1 MINILLNILKKE
13 FTLVVKDIHALLVLF
28 IMPMAFILVMSL
40 ALPDSEA
47 EDDKDKPKI
56 GLIFQQEKDSQLLAS
71 EELSNLPGFQTQKF
85 TNKSNVREKII
96 NDQLVAM
103 IVIPENFIQLLQKNE
118 PVENNLEVFYSPST
132 PSQLRF
138 LLMASI
144 RQVVALWQL
153 EKRLKEKASNSFMQ
167 QGLKDKFLGVS
178 LVSEH
183 EVSVAEEK
191 VEAKQPSSVQQSVP
205 AWLIFSMF
213 FVVIPLSTTFI
224 VEKQHG
230 TLQRLKTLPI
240 ADGYFIFGKIIPY
253 IIINLIQTILMFLV
267 GIYLVPAAGGQALQL
282 SDNAWLLIPMSM
294 SISILA
300 ISVAMLIAVRV
311 NTTDQATTI
320 GGVSNLLLAAIGGVM
335 VPTYV
340 MPEAMKSISGYSP
353 MNWGLEGFLTV
364 LLREGT
370 FADILPDMLK
380 LLGLSA
386 VCLLFAVISYKHLL
400 RD

>member
-13 FTLVVKDIHALLVLF
+13 FTLVLKDIHALLVLF

-40 ALPDSEA
+40 ALPDTEA
-47 EDDKDKPKI
+47 ENDKDKPKI
-56 GLIFQQEKDSQLLAS
+56 GLIFQQEKDSQLSAS
-71 EELSNLPGFQTQKF
+71 DELTKLPGFHTQKF
-85 TNKSNVREKII
+85 TNKNNVREKII
-96 NDQLVAM
+96 NDQLIAM
-103 IVIPENFIQLLQKNE
+103 IVVPENFIQLLQDNE
-118 PVENNLEVFYSPST
+118 PVENNLEIFYSPST

-153 EKRLKEKASNSFMQ
+153 EKKLKAKASNSFMQ

-183 EVSVAEEK
+183 EISLGEDK
-191 VEAKQPSSVQQSVP
+191 VEARQPSSVQQSVP

-240 ADGYFIFGKIIPY
+240 ADGYFLFGKIVPY
-253 IIINLIQTILMFLV
+253 IIINLIQTVLMFLV

-300 ISVAMLIAVRV
+300 ISLAMLIAVRV

-320 GGVSNLLLAAIGGVM
+320 GGVTNLLLAAVGGVM

-340 MPEAMKSISGYSP
+340 MPEAMKNISGYSP

-364 LLREGT
+364 LLREGS
-370 FADILPDMLK
+370 FADILPEMMK
-380 LLGLSA
+380 LLSLSA
-386 VCLLFAVISYKHLL
+386 VCLFFAVVSYKHLL

>member
-1 MINILLNILKKE
+1 MIKLLLNILNKE
-13 FTLVVKDIHALLVLF
+13 FTLVLKDIHALLVLF

-40 ALPDSEA
+40 ALPDTASNI
-47 EDDKDKPKI
+47 DKDRPKI
-56 GLIFQQEKDSQLLAS
+56 GLIFQQPEDSQLPASQALTKLA
-71 EELSNLPGFQTQKF
+71 GFHTQKY
-85 TNKSNVREKII
+85 NNEKELRENII
-96 NDQLVAM
+96 NDQLIAM
-103 IVIPENFIQLLQKNE
+103 IVVPENFIQLLQKNE
-118 PVENNLEVFYSPST
+118 PIDNNLGIYYSPST

-138 LLMASI
+138 LLMASV
-144 RQVVALWQL
+144 RQVTALWQL
-153 EKRLKEKASNSFMQ
+153 EKKLKSKVSDSFMQ

-183 EVSVAEEK
+183 EISISDDK

-230 TLQRLKTLPI
+230 TLQRLKTMPI
-240 ADGYFIFGKIIPY
+240 KDGYFIFGKIIPY
-253 IIINLIQTILMFLV
+253 IIINLIQTLLMFLV
-267 GIYLVPAAGGQALQL
+267 GMYLVPAAGGQALQL
-282 SDNAWLLIPMSM
+282 SANAWLLIPMSM

-300 ISVAMLIAVRV
+300 ISLAMLIAVRV

-320 GGVSNLLLAAIGGVM
+320 GGVTNLLLAAVGGVM

-340 MPEAMKSISGYSP
+340 MPEVMKNISGFSP
-353 MNWGLEGFLTV
+353 MNWGLEGFLTI
-364 LLREGT
+364 LLREGSFT
-370 FADILPDMLK
+370 DILPEMMK
-380 LLGLSA
+380 LLSLSA
-386 VCLLFAVISYKHLL
+386 VCLFFAVTSYKHLL

>member
-1 MINILLNILKKE
+1 MIKIFTNILKKE
-13 FTLVVKDIHALLVLF
+13 FTLVLKDIHALLVLF

-40 ALPDSEA
+40 ALPDTES
-47 EDDKDKPKI
+47 DNKDKPKI
-56 GLIFQQEKDSQLLAS
+56 GLVFKQQKDSQLPAS
-71 EELSNLPGFQTQKF
+71 QELKKLPGFHTQEFISEK
-85 TNKSNVREKII
+85 NIRERII
-96 NDQLVAM
+96 SDQLIAT
-103 IVIPENFIQLLQKNE
+103 IVVPENFIQMLQNAE
-118 PVENNLEVFYSPST
+118 PTENNLDVFYSPST

-138 LLMASI
+138 LLKASL
-144 RQVVALWQL
+144 RQVIALWQL
-153 EKRLKEKASNSFMQ
+153 EKKLKSKVSDSFMQ
-167 QGLKDKFLGVS
+167 QGLKEKFLGVS
-178 LVSEH
+178 LVNEYEISTGEDF
-183 EVSVAEEK
+183 

-230 TLQRLKTLPI
+230 TLQRLKTFPVS
-240 ADGYFIFGKIIPY
+240 DGYFLVGKIVPY
-253 IIINLIQTILMFLV
+253 IIINLIQTLLMFLV

-282 SDNAWLLIPMSM
+282 ADNAWLLIPMSM
-294 SISILA
+294 SISLLA

-320 GGVSNLLLAAIGGVM
+320 GGVSNLLLASVGGVM

-340 MPEAMKSISGYSP
+340 MPAAMKSISGFSP

-364 LLREGT
+364 LLREGS
-370 FADILPDMLK
+370 FADILPEMMK
-380 LLGLSA
+380 LTGLS
-386 VCLLFAVISYKHLL
+386 VVFLFFAVVSYKNLL

>member
-1 MINILLNILKKE
+1 MINILLNILQKE
-13 FTLVVKDIHALLVLF
+13 FTLVLKDIHALLVLF

-40 ALPDSEA
+40 ALPDAEA
-47 EDDKDKPKI
+47 ENDKDKPKI
-56 GLIFQQEKDSQLLAS
+56 GLIFQQEKDSQLPAS
-71 EELSNLPGFQTQKF
+71 EELTKLPGFHTQKF
-85 TNKSNVREKII
+85 LKKNNVREKII
-96 NDQLVAM
+96 NDQLIAM
-103 IVIPENFIQLLQKNE
+103 IIVPANFIQSLVNNE

-138 LLMASI
+138 LLMASL
-144 RQVVALWQL
+144 RQVTALWQL
-153 EKRLKEKASNSFMQ
+153 EKKLKEKSSDSFMQ

-183 EVSVAEEK
+183 EISVSEEK
-191 VEAKQPSSVQQSVP
+191 IEAKQPSSVQQSVP

-240 ADGYFIFGKIIPY
+240 ADGYFLFGKIVPY
-253 IIINLIQTILMFLV
+253 IIINLIQTVLMFLV

-320 GGVSNLLLAAIGGVM
+320 GGVSNLLLAAVGGVM

-364 LLREGT
+364 LLREGSFT
-370 FADILPDMLK
+370 DILPEMMK
-380 LLGLSA
+380 LLSLSA
-386 VCLLFAVISYKHLL
+386 VCLLFAVVSYKHLL

>member
-1 MINILLNILKKE
+1 MIKLFSNILKKE
-13 FTLVVKDIHALLVLF
+13 FTLVLKDIHALLVLF

-40 ALPDSEA
+40 ALPDTASENQ
-47 EDDKDKPKI
+47 DKPKI
-56 GLIFQQEKDSQLLAS
+56 GLVFKQQSDSKLS
-71 EELSNLPGFQTQKF
+71 SSNELKRLPGFHTQEF
-85 TNKSNVREKII
+85 AADENVRDHII
-96 NDQLVAM
+96 NDQLIATI
-103 IVIPENFIQLLQKNE
+103 IVPDNFIQMLQKEE
-118 PVENNLEVFYSPST
+118 PIYNNLEVYYSPST

-138 LLMASI
+138 LLMASL
-144 RQVVALWQL
+144 RQVIALWQL
-153 EKRLKEKASNSFMQ
+153 EKKLKSKVSDSVMQ
-167 QGLKDKFLGVS
+167 QGLKDKYLGVS
-178 LVSEH
+178 LVSEN
-183 EVSVAEEK
+183 EITTGDET

-230 TLQRLKTLPI
+230 TLQRLKTLPVS
-240 ADGYFIFGKIIPY
+240 DGYFLLGKIVPY
-253 IIINLIQTILMFLV
+253 IIINLIQTVLMFLV

-294 SISILA
+294 SISVLA
-300 ISVAMLIAVRV
+300 ISIAMLIAVRV

-320 GGVSNLLLAAIGGVM
+320 GGVSNLLLAAVGGVM

-340 MPEAMKSISGYSP
+340 MPEAMKNISGYSP

-364 LLREGT
+364 LLREGS
-370 FADILPDMLK
+370 FSDIFPEMMK
-380 LLGLSA
+380 LVGL
-386 VCLLFAVISYKHLL
+386 AVIFLFFAIVSYKNLL

>member
-1 MINILLNILKKE
+1 MIKILLNILNKE
-13 FTLVVKDIHALLVLF
+13 FTLVLKDIHALLVLF

-40 ALPDSEA
+40 ALPDTETEKEA
-47 EDDKDKPKI
+47 DKPKL
-56 GLIFQQEKDSQLLAS
+56 GLIFKQQKDSQVSAS
-71 EELSNLPGFQTQKF
+71 QELTKLPGFHTKTF
-85 TNKSNVREKII
+85 SSKNNIRETII
-96 NDQLVAM
+96 NEQLVAM
-103 IVIPENFIQLLQKNE
+103 IVVPENFIQLLQANE
-118 PVENNLEVFYSPST
+118 PIENNLEVYYSPST
-132 PSQLRF
+132 PSQLRI
-138 LLMASI
+138 LLMASV

-153 EKRLKEKASNSFMQ
+153 EKKLKDKAANAFLQ
-167 QGLKDKFLGVS
+167 QGLRDKFLGIS

-183 EVSVAEEK
+183 EVSLAEEK

-240 ADGYFIFGKIIPY
+240 ADGYFLFGKIIPY
-253 IIINLIQTILMFLV
+253 VIINLIQTVLMFLV

-282 SDNAWLLIPMSM
+282 SANAWLLIPMSM

-311 NTTDQATTI
+311 NTTDQATTV
-320 GGVSNLLLAAIGGVM
+320 GGVSNLLLAAVGGVM

-340 MPEAMKSISGYSP
+340 MPEAMQNISGYSP
-353 MNWGLEGFLTV
+353 MNWGLEGFLTI
-364 LLREGT
+364 LLREGSFT
-370 FADILPDMLK
+370 DIFPEMVK
-380 LLGLSA
+380 LCVLSA
-386 VCLLFAVISYKHLL
+386 VCLTFAIYSYKHLL

>member
-1 MINILLNILKKE
+1 MIKILLNILNKE
-13 FTLVVKDIHALLVLF
+13 FTLVMKDIHALLVLF

-40 ALPDSEA
+40 ALPDTET
-47 EDDKDKPKI
+47 EKETDKPKL
-56 GLIFQQEKDSQLLAS
+56 GLIFKQQKDSQLAAS
-71 EELSNLPGFQTQKF
+71 HELTKLSGFHTKTFSNK
-85 TNKSNVREKII
+85 NNIRDSII
-96 NDQLVAM
+96 NNQLVAM
-103 IVIPENFIQLLQKNE
+103 IVVPENFIQLLQAE
-118 PVENNLEVFYSPST
+118 ELVENNLEVYYSPST

-138 LLMASI
+138 LLMASV

-153 EKRLKEKASNSFMQ
+153 EKKLKEKATSSFLQ
-167 QGLKDKFLGVS
+167 QGLKDKFLGIS

-183 EVSVAEEK
+183 EVSLGEEK

-240 ADGYFIFGKIIPY
+240 ADGYFLFGKIVPY
-253 IIINLIQTILMFLV
+253 IIINLIQTVLMFLV

-282 SDNAWLLIPMSM
+282 SANAWLLIPMSM
-294 SISILA
+294 SISLLA

-311 NTTDQATTI
+311 NTTDQATTV
-320 GGVSNLLLAAIGGVM
+320 GGVSNLLLAAVGGVM

-340 MPEAMKSISGYSP
+340 MPEAMQNISGFSP
-353 MNWGLEGFLTV
+353 MNWGLEGFLTI
-364 LLREGT
+364 LLREGSFT
-370 FADILPDMLK
+370 DILPDMIK
-380 LLGLSA
+380 LLSLSA
-386 VCLLFAVISYKHLL
+386 VCLVFAIYSYKHLL

>member
-13 FTLVVKDIHALLVLF
+13 FTLVLKDIHALLVLF

-40 ALPDSEA
+40 ALPDTETTG
-47 EDDKDKPKI
+47 DKDRPKI
-56 GLIFQQEKDSQLLAS
+56 GLVFQHLQDSQLPAS
-71 EELSNLPGFQTQKF
+71 QELTRLPGFNTQEVINIK
-85 TNKSNVREKII
+85 NMREKII
-96 NDQLVAM
+96 NDQLIAM
-103 IVIPENFIQLLQKNE
+103 IVVPENFIQLLQKNE
-118 PVENNLEVFYSPST
+118 PVENNLEVYYSPST

-144 RQVVALWQL
+144 RQVIALWQL
-153 EKRLKEKASNSFMQ
+153 EKKLKSKVSDSFMQ
-167 QGLKDKFLGVS
+167 QGLKDKFLGIS

-183 EVSVAEEK
+183 ELSTGVEK

-240 ADGYFIFGKIIPY
+240 ADGYFLFGKIIPY
-253 IIINLIQTILMFLV
+253 IIINLIQTVLMFLV

-300 ISVAMLIAVRV
+300 ISVAMLIAVRSEEH
-311 NTTDQATTI
+311 TSELQ
-320 GGVSNLLLAAIGGVM
+320 S
-335 VPTYV
+335 
-340 MPEAMKSISGYSP
+340 
-353 MNWGLEGFLTV
+353 
-364 LLREGT
+364 
-370 FADILPDMLK
+370 
-380 LLGLSA
+380 
-386 VCLLFAVISYKHLL
+386 H
-400 RD
+400 

>member
-1 MINILLNILKKE
+1 MTNILINILKKE
-13 FTLVVKDIHALLVLF
+13 FTLVLKDIHALLVLF

-40 ALPDSEA
+40 ALPDTEA
-47 EDDKDKPKI
+47 EADKNKPRI
-56 GLIFQQEKDSQLLAS
+56 GLIFQQEKDEQLLAS
-71 EELSNLPGFQTQKF
+71 KELTKLPGFRTLQYTVK
-85 TNKSNVREKII
+85 TNVRDKII

-103 IVIPENFIQLLQKNE
+103 IVVPSNFIQLLQQNE
-118 PVENNLEVFYSPST
+118 PIEDNLDVFYSPST
-132 PSQLRF
+132 TSQLRY

-144 RQVVALWQL
+144 RQVVVLWQL
-153 EKRLKEKASNSFMQ
+153 DRKFKSKASNSSLQ
-167 QGLKDKFLGVS
+167 QGLKENFLGIS

-183 EVSVAEEK
+183 EISMSEEK

-240 ADGYFIFGKIIPY
+240 ADGYFLFGKIIPY
-253 IIINLIQTILMFLV
+253 IIINLIQTVLMFLV

-300 ISVAMLIAVRV
+300 ISVAMMIAVRV
-311 NTTDQATTI
+311 NTTEQATTI
-320 GGVSNLLLAAIGGVM
+320 GGVGNLLLAAVGGVM

-340 MPEAMKSISGYSP
+340 MPEAMKNISGYSP

-364 LLREGT
+364 LLREGSFT
-370 FADILPDMLK
+370 DILPEIMK
-380 LLGLSA
+380 LLSLSA
-386 VCLLFAVISYKHLL
+386 VCLFFAVTSYKHLL

>member
-1 MINILLNILKKE
+1 MIKLFTNILKKE
-13 FTLVVKDIHALLVLF
+13 FTLVLKDIHALLVLF

-40 ALPDSEA
+40 ALPDTESEN
-47 EDDKDKPKI
+47 KDKPKI
-56 GLIFQQEKDSQLLAS
+56 GLVFKQQKDSQLSAS
-71 EELSNLPGFQTQKF
+71 KELKKLPGFHTQEFVSEK
-85 TNKSNVREKII
+85 NIRERII
-96 NDQLVAM
+96 NDQLIAT
-103 IVIPENFIQLLQKNE
+103 IVVPENFIQMLQNNE
-118 PVENNLEVFYSPST
+118 PTENNLDVFYSPST

-138 LLMASI
+138 LLKASL
-144 RQVVALWQL
+144 RQVIALWQL
-153 EKRLKEKASNSFMQ
+153 EKKLKSKVSDSLMQ

-178 LVSEH
+178 LVNEYEISTGEDF
-183 EVSVAEEK
+183 

-230 TLQRLKTLPI
+230 TLQRLKTLPVS
-240 ADGYFIFGKIIPY
+240 DGYFLLGKIVPY
-253 IIINLIQTILMFLV
+253 IIINLIQTVLMFLV

-282 SDNAWLLIPMSM
+282 ADNAWLLIPMSM
-294 SISILA
+294 SISVLA
-300 ISVAMLIAVRV
+300 ISIAMLIAVRV

-320 GGVSNLLLAAIGGVM
+320 GGVSNLLLAAVGGVM

-340 MPEAMKSISGYSP
+340 MPEAMKNISGYSP

-364 LLREGT
+364 LLREGS
-370 FADILPDMLK
+370 FSDILPEMMK
-380 LLGLSA
+380 LVSLS
-386 VCLLFAVISYKHLL
+386 VIFLFFAIVSYKNLL

>member
-1 MINILLNILKKE
+1 MIKIFTNILKKE
-13 FTLVVKDIHALLVLF
+13 FTLVLKDIHALLVLF

-40 ALPDSEA
+40 ALPDTES
-47 EDDKDKPKI
+47 DIKDKPKI
-56 GLIFQQEKDSQLLAS
+56 GLVFKQQKDSKLLAS
-71 EELSNLPGFQTQKF
+71 QELKKLPGFHTQEFVSDK
-85 TNKSNVREKII
+85 NIRERII
-96 NDQLVAM
+96 NDQLIAT
-103 IVIPENFIQLLQKNE
+103 IVVPENFIQMLQNNE
-118 PVENNLEVFYSPST
+118 ATENNLEVFYSPST

-138 LLMASI
+138 LLMASLK
-144 RQVVALWQL
+144 QVVALWQL
-153 EKRLKEKASNSFMQ
+153 EKKLKSKVSDSFMQ
-167 QGLKDKFLGVS
+167 QGLKDKLLGVS
-178 LVSEH
+178 LIDEYEISTG
-183 EVSVAEEK
+183 K
-191 VEAKQPSSVQQSVP
+191 DIVEAKQPSSVQQSVP

-230 TLQRLKTLPI
+230 TLQRLKTMPVS
-240 ADGYFIFGKIIPY
+240 DGYFLLGKIVPY
-253 IIINLIQTILMFLV
+253 IIINLIQTVLMFLV

-282 SDNAWLLIPMSM
+282 ADNAWLLIPMSI
-294 SISILA
+294 SISLLA

-320 GGVSNLLLAAIGGVM
+320 GGVSNLLLAAVGGVM

-340 MPEAMKSISGYSP
+340 MPAAMKSISGYSP

-370 FADILPDMLK
+370 FTDILPEMIK
-380 LLGLSA
+380 LTGLSI
-386 VCLLFAVISYKHLL
+386 VFLFFAVVSYKNLL

>member
-1 MINILLNILKKE
+1 MIDILLNILKKE
-13 FTLVVKDIHALLVLF
+13 FTLVLKDIHALLVLF

-47 EDDKDKPKI
+47 ENDKDKPKI
-56 GLIFQQEKDSQLLAS
+56 GLIFQQEKDAQLTSS
-71 EELSNLPGFQTQKF
+71 EELNTLPGFQTLQF
-85 TNKSNVREKII
+85 SNENNVREKII
-96 NDQLVAM
+96 NEQLIAM
-103 IVIPENFIQLLQKNE
+103 IVVPENFIQLLQNNE
-118 PVENNLEVFYSPST
+118 PIENNLEVFHSPST

-144 RQVVALWQL
+144 KQVLALWQL
-153 EKRLKEKASNSFMQ
+153 EKKLKSKAPDSFMQ

-183 EVSVAEEK
+183 EISVGEEK

-240 ADGYFIFGKIIPY
+240 ADGYFLFGKIVPY
-253 IIINLIQTILMFLV
+253 VIINLIQTVLMFLV

-300 ISVAMLIAVRV
+300 ISLAMLIAVRV

-320 GGVSNLLLAAIGGVM
+320 GGVTNLLLAVVGGVM

-340 MPEAMKSISGYSP
+340 MPEAMKNISGYSP

-364 LLREGT
+364 LLREGSFT
-370 FADILPDMLK
+370 DILPEIFK
-380 LLGLSA
+380 LLGLA
-386 VCLLFAVISYKHLL
+386 VVCLFFAIVSYKHLL

>member
-1 MINILLNILKKE
+1 MIKLFSNILKKE
-13 FTLVVKDIHALLVLF
+13 FTLVLKDIHALLVLF

-40 ALPDSEA
+40 ALPDSES
-47 EDDKDKPKI
+47 DNKDKPKI
-56 GLIFQQEKDSQLLAS
+56 GLVFKQQSDSKLKSS
-71 EELSNLPGFQTQKF
+71 EELKKLPGFNTLEF
-85 TNKSNVREKII
+85 ISSSNIREDII
-96 NDQLVAM
+96 NDQLIAT
-103 IVIPENFIQLLQKNE
+103 IVVPANFIQMLKNGE
-118 PVENNLEVFYSPST
+118 PTENMLEVFYSPST
-132 PSQLRF
+132 PSHMRF
-138 LLMASI
+138 LLMASLK
-144 RQVVALWQL
+144 QAPALWQI
-153 EKRLKEKASNSFMQ
+153 EKKLKAKVSDSFMQ

-183 EVSVAEEK
+183 EISIGEET

-230 TLQRLKTLPI
+230 TLQRLKTLPVS
-240 ADGYFIFGKIIPY
+240 DGYFLLGKIVPY
-253 IIINLIQTILMFLV
+253 IIINLIQTVLMFLV

-282 SDNAWLLIPMSM
+282 ADNAWLLIPLSM
-294 SISILA
+294 SISVLA
-300 ISVAMLIAVRV
+300 ISIAMLIAVRV

-320 GGVSNLLLAAIGGVM
+320 GGVSNLLLAAVGGVM

-340 MPEAMKSISGYSP
+340 MPEAMKNISGYSP

-364 LLREGT
+364 LLREGS
-370 FADILPDMLK
+370 FSDILPEMMK
-380 LLGLSA
+380 LVSLS
-386 VCLLFAVISYKHLL
+386 VIFLFFAIVSYKNLL

>member
-13 FTLVVKDIHALLVLF
+13 FTLVLKDIHALLVLF

-40 ALPDSEA
+40 ALPDAEA
-47 EDDKDKPKI
+47 ENDKDKPKI
-56 GLIFQQEKDSQLLAS
+56 GLIFQQEKDSQLPAS
-71 EELSNLPGFQTQKF
+71 EELTKLPGFHTQKF
-85 TNKSNVREKII
+85 LKKNNVREKII
-96 NDQLVAM
+96 NEQLIAM
-103 IVIPENFIQLLQKNE
+103 IIVPANFIQSLQNNE

-138 LLMASI
+138 LLMASL
-144 RQVVALWQL
+144 RQVTALWQL
-153 EKRLKEKASNSFMQ
+153 EKKLKEKSSDSFMQ

-183 EVSVAEEK
+183 EISVGEEK
-191 VEAKQPSSVQQSVP
+191 IEAKQPSSVQQSVP

-240 ADGYFIFGKIIPY
+240 ADGYFLFGKIVPY
-253 IIINLIQTILMFLV
+253 IIINLIQTVLMFLV

-320 GGVSNLLLAAIGGVM
+320 GGVSNLLLAAVGGVM

-364 LLREGT
+364 LLREGSFT
-370 FADILPDMLK
+370 DILPEMMK
-380 LLGLSA
+380 LLSLSA
-386 VCLLFAVISYKHLL
+386 VCLFFAVVSYKHLL

>member
-1 MINILLNILKKE
+1 MIKLFTNILKKE
-13 FTLVVKDIHALLVLF
+13 FTLVLKDIHALLVLF

-40 ALPDSEA
+40 ALPDTESEN
-47 EDDKDKPKI
+47 KDKPKI
-56 GLIFQQEKDSQLLAS
+56 GLVFKQQKDSQLSAS
-71 EELSNLPGFQTQKF
+71 KELKKLPGFHTQEFVSEK
-85 TNKSNVREKII
+85 NIRERII
-96 NDQLVAM
+96 NDQLIAT
-103 IVIPENFIQLLQKNE
+103 IVVPENFIQMLQNNE
-118 PVENNLEVFYSPST
+118 PTENNLDVFYSPST

-138 LLMASI
+138 LLKASL
-144 RQVVALWQL
+144 RQVIALWQL
-153 EKRLKEKASNSFMQ
+153 EKKLKSKVSDSLMQ

-178 LVSEH
+178 LVNEYEISTGEDF
-183 EVSVAEEK
+183 

-230 TLQRLKTLPI
+230 TLQRLKTLPVS
-240 ADGYFIFGKIIPY
+240 DGYFLLGKIVPY

-282 SDNAWLLIPMSM
+282 ADNAWLLIPMSM
-294 SISILA
+294 SISVLA
-300 ISVAMLIAVRV
+300 ISIAMLIAVRV

-320 GGVSNLLLAAIGGVM
+320 GGVSNLLLAAVGGVM

-340 MPEAMKSISGYSP
+340 MPEAMKNISGYSP

-364 LLREGT
+364 LLREGS
-370 FADILPDMLK
+370 FSDILPEMMK
-380 LLGLSA
+380 LVSLS
-386 VCLLFAVISYKHLL
+386 VIFLFFAIVSYKNLL

>member
-1 MINILLNILKKE
+1 MIKLFTNILKKE
-13 FTLVVKDIHALLVLF
+13 FTLVLKDIHALLVLF

-40 ALPDSEA
+40 ALPDTESEN
-47 EDDKDKPKI
+47 EDKPKI
-56 GLIFQQEKDSQLLAS
+56 GLVFKQQKDSQLSAS
-71 EELSNLPGFQTQKF
+71 KELKKLPGFHTQEFVSEK
-85 TNKSNVREKII
+85 NIRERII
-96 NDQLVAM
+96 NDQLIAT
-103 IVIPENFIQLLQKNE
+103 IVVPENFIQMLQNNE
-118 PVENNLEVFYSPST
+118 PTENNLDVFYSPST

-138 LLMASI
+138 LLKASL
-144 RQVVALWQL
+144 RQVIALWQL
-153 EKRLKEKASNSFMQ
+153 EKKLKSKVSDSLMQ

-178 LVSEH
+178 LVNEYEISTGEDF
-183 EVSVAEEK
+183 

-230 TLQRLKTLPI
+230 TLQRLKTLPVS
-240 ADGYFIFGKIIPY
+240 DGYFLLGKIVPY

-282 SDNAWLLIPMSM
+282 ADNAWLLIPMSM
-294 SISILA
+294 SISVLA
-300 ISVAMLIAVRV
+300 ISIAMLIAVRV

-320 GGVSNLLLAAIGGVM
+320 GGVSNLLLAAVGGVM

-340 MPEAMKSISGYSP
+340 MPEAMKNISGYSP

-364 LLREGT
+364 LLREGS
-370 FADILPDMLK
+370 FSDILPEMMK
-380 LLGLSA
+380 LVSLS
-386 VCLLFAVISYKHLL
+386 VIFLFFAIVSYKNLL

>member
-13 FTLVVKDIHALLVLF
+13 FTLVLKDIHALLVLF

-40 ALPDSEA
+40 ALPDTETNG
-47 EDDKDKPKI
+47 DKDRPKI
-56 GLIFQQEKDSQLLAS
+56 GLVFQHLQDSQLPAS
-71 EELSNLPGFQTQKF
+71 QELTRLPGFNTQEVINIK
-85 TNKSNVREKII
+85 NMREKII
-96 NDQLVAM
+96 NDQLIAM
-103 IVIPENFIQLLQKNE
+103 IVVPENFIQLLQKNE
-118 PVENNLEVFYSPST
+118 PVENNLEVYYSPST

-144 RQVVALWQL
+144 RQVIALWQL
-153 EKRLKEKASNSFMQ
+153 EKKLKSKVSDSFMQ
-167 QGLKDKFLGVS
+167 QGLKDKFLGIS
-178 LVSEH
+178 LISEH
-183 EVSVAEEK
+183 ELSTGVEK

-240 ADGYFIFGKIIPY
+240 ADGYFLFGKIIPY
-253 IIINLIQTILMFLV
+253 IIINLIQTVLMFLV

-320 GGVSNLLLAAIGGVM
+320 GGVSNLLLAAVGGVM

-340 MPEAMKSISGYSP
+340 MPEAMKNISGYSP

-364 LLREGT
+364 LLREGS
-370 FADILPDMLK
+370 FVDILPEMIK
-380 LLGLSA
+380 LLCLSA
-386 VCLLFAVISYKHLL
+386 VCLFFAVVSYKHLL

>member
-13 FTLVVKDIHALLVLF
+13 FTLVLKDIHALLVLF

-40 ALPDSEA
+40 ALPDTEA
-47 EDDKDKPKI
+47 ENDKDKPKI
-56 GLIFQQEKDSQLLAS
+56 GLIFQQEKDSQLPAS
-71 EELSNLPGFQTQKF
+71 EDLTKLPGFHTQKF
-85 TNKSNVREKII
+85 LKKNNVREKII
-96 NDQLVAM
+96 NEQLIAM
-103 IVIPENFIQLLQKNE
+103 IIVPANFIQSLQNNE

-138 LLMASI
+138 LLMASL
-144 RQVVALWQL
+144 RQVAALWQL
-153 EKRLKEKASNSFMQ
+153 EKKLKEKSSDSFMQ

-183 EVSVAEEK
+183 EISVGEEK
-191 VEAKQPSSVQQSVP
+191 IEAKQPSSVQQSVP

-240 ADGYFIFGKIIPY
+240 ADGYFLFGKIVPY
-253 IIINLIQTILMFLV
+253 IIINLIQTVLMFLV

-320 GGVSNLLLAAIGGVM
+320 GGVSNLLLAAVGGVM

-364 LLREGT
+364 LLREGSFT
-370 FADILPDMLK
+370 DILPEMMK
-380 LLGLSA
+380 LLSLSA
-386 VCLLFAVISYKHLL
+386 VCLLFAVVSYKHLL

>member
-1 MINILLNILKKE
+1 ML
-13 FTLVVKDIHALLVLF
+13 KDIHALLVLF

-40 ALPDSEA
+40 ALPDSES
-47 EDDKDKPKI
+47 DNKDKPKI
-56 GLIFQQEKDSQLLAS
+56 GLVFKQQSDSKLKSS
-71 EELSNLPGFQTQKF
+71 EELKKLPGFNTQEF
-85 TNKSNVREKII
+85 ISNSNIREDII
-96 NDQLVAM
+96 NDQLIAT
-103 IVIPENFIQLLQKNE
+103 IVVPANFIQMLKSGE
-118 PVENNLEVFYSPST
+118 PTENMLDVFYSPST
-132 PSQLRF
+132 PSHMRF

-144 RQVVALWQL
+144 KQALALWQI
-153 EKRLKEKASNSFMQ
+153 EKKLKAKVSDSFMQ

-183 EVSVAEEK
+183 EISIGEET

-230 TLQRLKTLPI
+230 TLQRLKTLPVS
-240 ADGYFIFGKIIPY
+240 DGYFLLGKIVPY
-253 IIINLIQTILMFLV
+253 IIINLIQTVLMFLV

-282 SDNAWLLIPMSM
+282 ADNAWLLIPMSM
-294 SISILA
+294 SISVLA
-300 ISVAMLIAVRV
+300 ISIAMLIAVRV

-320 GGVSNLLLAAIGGVM
+320 GGVSNLLLAAVGGVM

-340 MPEAMKSISGYSP
+340 MPEAMKNISGYSP

-364 LLREGT
+364 LLREGS
-370 FADILPDMLK
+370 FSDILPEMMK
-380 LLGLSA
+380 LVSLSIIF
-386 VCLLFAVISYKHLL
+386 LFFAIVSYKNLL

>member
-1 MINILLNILKKE
+1 MMKLFSNILKKE
-13 FTLVVKDIHALLVLF
+13 FTLVLKDIHALLVLF

-40 ALPDSEA
+40 ALPDTES
-47 EDDKDKPKI
+47 DKKDKPKI
-56 GLIFQQEKDSQLLAS
+56 GLVFKQQSDSKLKAS
-71 EELSNLPGFQTQKF
+71 EELKKLPGFNTQEIISGG
-85 TNKSNVREKII
+85 NIRERII
-96 NDQLVAM
+96 NDQLIATIVVPANFVQMLQNSEPTENM
-103 IVIPENFIQLLQKNE
+103 ID
-118 PVENNLEVFYSPST
+118 VFYSPST
-132 PSQLRF
+132 PSHMRF
-138 LLMASI
+138 LLMSSL
-144 RQVVALWQL
+144 RQVIALWQL
-153 EKRLKEKASNSFMQ
+153 EKKLKSKVSDSFMQ

-183 EVSVAEEK
+183 EISIGEEI

-230 TLQRLKTLPI
+230 TLQRLKTLPVS
-240 ADGYFIFGKIIPY
+240 DGYFLLGKIVPY
-253 IIINLIQTILMFLV
+253 IIINLIQTVLMFLV

-282 SDNAWLLIPMSM
+282 ADNAWLLIPMSM
-294 SISILA
+294 SISLLA

-320 GGVSNLLLAAIGGVM
+320 GGVSNLLLAAVGGVM

-340 MPEAMKSISGYSP
+340 MPAAMKSISGYSP

-364 LLREGT
+364 LLREGS
-370 FADILPDMLK
+370 FSDILPEMMK
-380 LLGLSA
+380 LTGLA
-386 VCLLFAVISYKHLL
+386 VIFLFFAIISYKNLL

>member
-1 MINILLNILKKE
+1 MIKLFSNILKKE
-13 FTLVVKDIHALLVLF
+13 FTLVLKDIHALLVLF

-40 ALPDSEA
+40 ALPDTEA
-47 EDDKDKPKI
+47 DNKDKPKI
-56 GLIFQQEKDSQLLAS
+56 GLVFKQQSDSKLTAS
-71 EELSNLPGFQTQKF
+71 EELKKLPGFNTQEF
-85 TNKSNVREKII
+85 ISSSNIREKII
-96 NDQLVAM
+96 NDQLIAT
-103 IVIPENFIQLLQKNE
+103 IVVPANFIQMLKNNE
-118 PVENNLEVFYSPST
+118 PTENMLDVFYSPST
-132 PSQLRF
+132 PSHMRF
-138 LLMASI
+138 LLMASL
-144 RQVVALWQL
+144 RQVIALWQL
-153 EKRLKEKASNSFMQ
+153 EKKLKAKVSDSLMQ

-183 EVSVAEEK
+183 EISIGEDT

-230 TLQRLKTLPI
+230 TLQRLKTLPVS
-240 ADGYFIFGKIIPY
+240 DGYFLLGKIVPY
-253 IIINLIQTILMFLV
+253 IIINLIQTVLMFLV

-282 SDNAWLLIPMSM
+282 ADNAWLLIPMSM
-294 SISILA
+294 SISVLA
-300 ISVAMLIAVRV
+300 ISIAMLIAVRV

-320 GGVSNLLLAAIGGVM
+320 GGVSNLLLAAVGGVM

-340 MPEAMKSISGYSP
+340 MPEAMKNISGYSP

-364 LLREGT
+364 LLREGS
-370 FADILPDMLK
+370 FSDILPEMMK
-380 LLGLSA
+380 LVGLS
-386 VCLLFAVISYKHLL
+386 VIFLFFAIVSYKNLL

>member
-1 MINILLNILKKE
+1 MIKLFTNILKKE
-13 FTLVVKDIHALLVLF
+13 FTLVLKDIHALLVLF

-40 ALPDSEA
+40 ALPDTESEN
-47 EDDKDKPKI
+47 KDKPKI
-56 GLIFQQEKDSQLLAS
+56 GLVFKQQKDSQLSAS
-71 EELSNLPGFQTQKF
+71 NELKKLPGFHTQEF
-85 TNKSNVREKII
+85 VSENNIRERII
-96 NDQLVAM
+96 NEQLIAT
-103 IVIPENFIQLLQKNE
+103 IVVPENFIQMLQNNE
-118 PVENNLEVFYSPST
+118 PTENNLDVFYSPST

-138 LLMASI
+138 LLKASL
-144 RQVVALWQL
+144 RQVIALWQL
-153 EKRLKEKASNSFMQ
+153 EKKLNSKVTDSLMQ

-178 LVSEH
+178 LVNEYEISTGEDF
-183 EVSVAEEK
+183 

-230 TLQRLKTLPI
+230 TLQRLKTLPVS
-240 ADGYFIFGKIIPY
+240 DGYFLLGKIVPY

-282 SDNAWLLIPMSM
+282 ADNAWLLIPMSM
-294 SISILA
+294 SISVLA
-300 ISVAMLIAVRV
+300 ISIAMLIAVRV

-320 GGVSNLLLAAIGGVM
+320 GGVSNLLLAAVGGVM

-340 MPEAMKSISGYSP
+340 MPEAMKNISGYSP

-364 LLREGT
+364 LLREGS
-370 FADILPDMLK
+370 FGDILPEMIK
-380 LLGLSA
+380 LVGLS
-386 VCLLFAVISYKHLL
+386 VIFLFFAIVSYKNLL